1 MRISR
6 AHHYSLSCSVLPAPP
21 PSAVRYASSISGN
34 PEFARL
40 LHSSSYRAGL
50 INKYHTLHQTSGRS
64 STGSH
69 ASASGTTSC
78 TTRNR
83 PRNIF
88 FLCKKD
94 HLRTTAST
102 SASAS
107 ASLPQPWQPCRPQA
121 RSNQLKHKI
130 AAKIRC
136 PATLQYGRSTVCTSE
151 IGGGN
156 NNK

>member
-64 STGSH
+64 STGSRD
-69 ASASGTTSC
+69 ACEPNPRTLSARFCIG
-78 TTRNR
+78 
-83 PRNIF
+83 
-88 FLCKKD
+88 D
-94 HLRTTAST
+94 
-102 SASAS
+102 
-107 ASLPQPWQPCRPQA
+107 
-121 RSNQLKHKI
+121 NQLHNAESSKEYFFPLQEGSSPYNCI
-130 AAKIRC
+130 DISISVSVTATAVAALPTAGAQQPIEAQDR
-136 PATLQYGRSTVCTSE
+136 R
-151 IGGGN
+151 
-156 NNK
+156 